1 MFKEKARTYVLV
13 GNDFWFFNYYPKPV
27 ITKKVVIGPIFS
39 CGTVSISYLQN
50 IEEQEKQNQILQQLK
65 ETPQRLIIF
74 YILLS
79 TLFLFM
85 CGVEIRKSIK

>member
-1 MFKEKARTYVLV
+1 LINKDQLSDYE
-13 GNDFWFFNYYPKPV
+13 
-27 ITKKVVIGPIFS
+27 I
-39 CGTVSISYLQN
+39 CGTARISQRMLS
-50 IEEQEKQNQILQQLK
+50 EEAVKQNHIIQNLK